1 VSRSERELLERAR
14 EAAAS
19 AYAPYSNFRVGAAV
33 RTRDGQIFV
42 GANVENASFPLGLC
56 AERAAL
62 AAAVSAGYRPGDFEL
77 LAVTATPCGAC
88 RQWLVEL
95 GVVDVVYSGP
105 SGDTVLRKPTQL
117 LPDSFELEGPA

>member
-1 VSRSERELLERAR
+1 VNRAEGELLDRAR

-33 RTRDGQIFV
+33 RARDGQIFV
-42 GANVENASFPLGLC
+42 GVNVENASFPLGLC

-62 AAAVSAGYRPGDFEL
+62 AAAVSAGYGPGDFEL
-77 LAVTATPCGAC
+77 LAVTATPCGGC

-95 GVVDVVYSGP
+95 GVADVVYRGS
-105 SGDTVLRKPTQL
+105 SGDTVLRKPTEL
-117 LPDSFELEGPA
+117 LPDSFQFEGPA

>member
-42 GANVENASFPLGLC
+42 GVNVENASFPLGLC

-62 AAAVSAGYRPGDFEL
+62 AAAVSAGYGPGDFEL

-95 GVVDVVYSGP
+95 GVLDVVYSGP